1 MRMELHVLKQQK
13 KEKEEQNKEEE
24 EEKQRKIQA
33 RQLKYTARYKRRLEQ
48 FKRQEQQALDQEE
61 NHMAKD
67 KGITKVQNTA
77 SPNIFVNALPFIGS
91 RVILLCVSQTSI
103 IGILTAVDEQKGTI
117 SLEDVQL
124 ADEDGSIRLIELPP
138 DFLKSNKFSRPYRST
153 DSIEMRPKDSTNI
166 QLIDAA
172 TESRRIRN
180 NSKLNFY
187 LSQPKRSFRDQTLPR
202 IFNYADKLTPIAWLR
217 FLAFLIVTRLFQR
230 HYNSTLSKKDFNRTD
245 LKQVLL
251 LFHFIASLGF
261 DEQILTNLLA
271 GTPFF
276 LRVLLP
282 GAPVTPLNVPCFP
295 WFFSMKKS
303 TLAGSV
309 AYFIYIMFTL
319 SVLWST
325 EILSSMMYRPDKNTY
340 FNFYFNDWCKRD
352 IFATG
357 YLCDTHHHT
366 INTFFKSFLYGS
378 NCYDICI
385 GMSIMWFLIASMFD
399 VGIFYSSRPGK

>member
-1 MRMELHVLKQQK
+1 MTSKPVVS
-13 KEKEEQNKEEE
+13 
-24 EEKQRKIQA
+24 ISS
-33 RQLKYTARYKRRLEQ
+33 
-48 FKRQEQQALDQEE
+48 LDQLDTE
-61 NHMAKD
+61 NGDIFISHRKL
-67 KGITKVQNTA
+67 KPSTETQ
-77 SPNIFVNALPFIGS
+77 PNN
-91 RVILLCVSQTSI
+91 
-103 IGILTAVDEQKGTI
+103 I
-117 SLEDVQL
+117 SLRDQVGLVLQKI
-124 ADEDGSIRLIELPP
+124 DG
-138 DFLKSNKFSRPYRST
+138 D
-153 DSIEMRPKDSTNI
+153 
-166 QLIDAA
+166 
-172 TESRRIRN
+172 
-180 NSKLNFY
+180 NFY
-187 LSQPKRSFRDQTLPR
+187 TQL
-202 IFNYADKLTPIAWLR
+202 
-217 FLAFLIVTRLFQR
+217 FLGRL
-230 HYNSTLSKKDFNRTD
+230 H
-245 LKQVLL
+245 
-251 LFHFIASLGF
+251 SLGF

-366 INTFFKSFLYGS
+366 INTFFKHFLYGS

-399 VGIFYSSRPGK
+399 VGIFYSSRPGKYIYIICKKRTRRAIINIIF